1 MLLDFAADFIVA
13 ELYDQ
18 EQIMEEL
25 LLELQHLQWST
36 DNRLNSIVQTRNS
49 GLVE

>member
-1 MLLDFAADFIVA
+1 MLLDFAAYFIAA

-25 LLELQHLQWST
+25 LLELQHLQWLT
-36 DNRLNSIVQTRNS
+36 YNRLNSIVQTRNS
-49 GLVE
+49 GPVE